1 MTEFDWQQVFLTIT
15 GAAATLFPFLYSA
28 LTGGRCWR
36 SQIGRALI
44 FSDVSLALLVDL
56 ALLAYWFHWTLS
68 PHVSTGIT
76 ALIAVSALLRCW
88 AVIDGQILRGR
99 RKG

>member
-1 MTEFDWQQVFLTIT
+1 MTELDWQQVFLTIT
-15 GAAATLFPFLYSA
+15 GVAATLFPVLYTV

-56 ALLAYWFHWTLS
+56 ALLAYWYDWTLS

-88 AVIDGQILRGR
+88 AVIDGQVVR
-99 RKG
+99 RKR